1 MTGDRRAAVSEH
13 ELPTLPN
20 DEHLRGWKEIAAVV
34 HASTRSAQRWERTM
48 GLPVHRV
55 QGLRGMQVF
64 ASREDL
70 VRWMASDLGRRA
82 RESAVT
88 NGDASD
94 DHDVSQ
100 PEVVRRPWR
109 WAVLAA
115 SLVAAAV
122 VAWVFYPTSA
132 PSAVAGQTEA
142 QAPSTPMVNLKIAVG
157 TQRPVVIGIPNGT
170 LGRISLPRNL
180 GTLGFIPRLAG
191 NGVDVQLFQID
202 GTAPHGEP
210 LLTELGR
217 ASLAAH
223 TPVHF
228 DTTPT
233 PVRVEWVAPAKPE
246 PPLADRR

>member
-1 MTGDRRAAVSEH
+1 MSEA
-13 ELPTLPN
+13 ELPVPPN

-55 QGLRGMQVF
+55 QGPRGVQVF

-82 RESAVT
+82 RESAET
-88 NGDASD
+88 SGDAAPD
-94 DHDVSQ
+94 EPEAPQ
-100 PEVVRRPWR
+100 PEVGRHPWR
-109 WAVLAA
+109 WAVLVA

-122 VAWVFYPTSA
+122 VAWVFYPTST
-132 PSAVAGQTEA
+132 PSTVAARTDS

-202 GTAPHGEP
+202 GTAPQGEP